1 MLDASTAEFQL
12 SSFSDDACRTQVETL
27 IRQLKPKELIHEK
40 GNLSVST
47 LRLLRS
53 CLSIECQWTA
63 LKPGT
68 EFLRE
73 EDTKA
78 ELRRLFRG
86 ERDMAVDEDEDS
98 VVPNSIKIM
107 YDKPI
112 AMSALGG
119 MIW

>member
-1 MLDASTAEFQL
+1 
-12 SSFSDDACRTQVETL
+12 L

-53 CLSIECQWTA
+53 CLSVECQWTA

-73 EDTKA
+73 DDTKA
-78 ELRRLFRG
+78 ELRKLFG
-86 ERDMAVDEDEDS
+86 KASEDADDEAAADAAVPAN
-98 VVPNSIKIM
+98 VRAM
-107 YDKPI
+107 YDKPV

-119 MIW
+119 MIWCVDRGSSCKFGLTRANAGISVN

>member
-1 MLDASTAEFQL
+1 M
-12 SSFSDDACRTQVETL
+12 
-27 IRQLKPKELIHEK
+27 
-40 GNLSVST
+40 SVST

-53 CLSIECQWTA
+53 CLSVECQWTA

-73 EDTKA
+73 DDTKA
-78 ELRRLFRG
+78 ELRKLFG
-86 ERDMAVDEDEDS
+86 KGADDNDEDS
-98 VVPNSIKIM
+98 AVPANVRAM

-119 MIW
+119 MIWCARFNDTKYVSLTDTCAFRYLRQLNLDTDLWVELAFLSKSIL